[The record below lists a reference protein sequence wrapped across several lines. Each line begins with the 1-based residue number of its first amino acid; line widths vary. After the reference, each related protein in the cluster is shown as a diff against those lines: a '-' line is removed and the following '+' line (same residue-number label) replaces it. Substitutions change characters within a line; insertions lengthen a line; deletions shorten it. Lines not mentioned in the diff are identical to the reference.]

1 MLINVSLHNPF
12 NRITLAYSD
21 NLKRSVLLSTSFSIR
36 ACNYFW
42 LMQPWVLANVGLRIS
57 A

>member
-12 NRITLAYSD
+12 NRITLAYSG

-42 LMQPWVLANVGLRIS
+42 LMQPWVLANVGLCIS